1 MKKRIISAILLI
13 IVLSY
18 YLYQDKKES
27 FSSDKTDTS
36 EHFIND
42 GFNYLPTSTTG
53 VIINHEGYNL
63 SYSEKHE
70 QAEWVA
76 YSLEKNEIVYT
87 NRKRPYFIEDP
98 KIKTKS
104 ADWRNYKKSGYDKG
118 HLCPA
123 ADRRAS
129 EESYNETFY
138 TSNITP
144 QNHGFNAGIW
154 NELEQQTRYW
164 AKKYNRIYVISGGV
178 LVDNLRTIGSEKVA
192 VPNQFYKIL
201 LDYTAPE
208 IKTIAFLI
216 PHKNSNQPLQEFVVS
231 IDEIEQL
238 TGIDFFPNLPDDL
251 ENKLE
256 KSSNYKNWSFKSL

>member
-1 MKKRIISAILLI
+1 M
-13 IVLSY
+13 Y
-18 YLYQDKKES
+18 YLYEDTKEN
-27 FSSDKTDTS
+27 FYSDKTGTS
-36 EHFIND
+36 KNSIID

-53 VIINHEGYNL
+53 QIIEHDGFIL

-76 YSLEKNEIVYT
+76 YSLDKNDIVYED
-87 NRKRPYFIEDP
+87 RKRPYFIEDP
-98 KIKTKS
+98 KVKTKS

-123 ADRRAS
+123 ADRRVS

-144 QNHGFNAGIW
+144 QNHDFNAGIW
-154 NELEQQTRYW
+154 NDLEQQTRYW
-164 AKKYNRIYVISGGV
+164 AKKYNHIYVITGGV
-178 LVDNLRTIGSEKVA
+178 LKDNLKTIGSEKVA

-201 LDYTAPE
+201 FDSTKPE
-208 IKTIAFLI
+208 IKAIAFLL
-216 PHKNSNQPLQEFVVS
+216 PHKESNQPLYEFVVS
-231 IDEIEQL
+231 IDEIEQK
-238 TGIDFFPNLPDDL
+238 TGIDFFPKLPDHI

-256 KSSNYKNWSFKSL
+256 KSTNYKNWSFR